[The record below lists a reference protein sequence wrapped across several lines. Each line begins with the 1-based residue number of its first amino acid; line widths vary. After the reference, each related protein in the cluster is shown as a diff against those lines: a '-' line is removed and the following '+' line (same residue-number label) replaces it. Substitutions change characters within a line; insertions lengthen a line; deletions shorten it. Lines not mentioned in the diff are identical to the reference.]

1 MIVNDKEVCPTC
13 GQTVNW
19 RVIHLTIQMVDALW
33 QVHNLCLKTGRHE
46 FQRKELDP
54 VPKKGTQYA
63 NFGYWKWFSNGAVY
77 TPSDHA
83 GSGSGRGWW
92 GFNLDRMEK
101 FFGGKTPVYTTI
113 RTRMKGQERELV
125 RDNLGYIKDIPD
137 ITVFLEGNAEY
148 KEFVV
153 NYQGGTN

>member
-19 RVIHLTIQMVDALW
+19 REIKLTKQMVDALW
-33 QVHNLCLKTGRHE
+33 QVYLLCKRTGRHE

-54 VPKKGTQYA
+54 VLKKGTQYA

-77 TPSDHA
+77 TPLDHA

-92 GFNLDRMEK
+92 GFNLEQMER
-101 FFGGKTPVYTTI
+101 FFSGKKPVYTTI
-113 RTRMKGQERELV
+113 TTRMKGKERELH
-125 RDNLGYIKDIPD
+125 RDNPAYISEIPD
-137 ITVFLEGNAEY
+137 ITVFMEGNAEY
-148 KEFVV
+148 KEFVL
-153 NYQGGTN
+153 NYKGDNT